1 MINDSLYKRKYII
14 GSIAVVVVLSYI
26 IRLFFLQ
33 VIDQSTQEKA
43 ENNAQLRQTLYPS
56 RGLIYDRNGELL
68 VANQPIYEVTMVV
81 REMTKQAFDTIGL
94 CNALHITRETFDTR
108 MQDMTNRKKNR
119 GYSRY
124 SPQIFMQNLSQEEIA
139 QLQQEKYKY
148 PGVDIRIR
156 TLRDYTYPIASHVL
170 GSVGEVNYNDIERDN
185 YYSIGDYSGRDGI
198 ERTYEEALR
207 GQKGVKIYMRDSR
220 GRIQGVY
227 QQGKLDTDAQAGT
240 DLHLSLDI
248 ATQQVAEALMQNKI
262 GSIVAIEPQTGE
274 ILAMASA
281 PYWDPRKLVG
291 KERSANYQQL
301 LNDPHKPLMN
311 RATQAQYSPGS
322 TFKILQ
328 VLAALQD
335 GSITPYTKYPCNG
348 KSSSPIK
355 CTHNHGSPVDLEEG
369 IEQSCNPYFWALY
382 RDMLQKDGYEDGHV
396 RFKEHYNA
404 WREII
409 ASFGLGEKFTNTD
422 IREQAKGYLP
432 TTDFYN
438 KIYGQKGWKAI
449 TIRSLS
455 IGQGEILVTPLQLAN
470 QVAAIANK
478 GYYIT
483 PHFNRNDSMKS
494 DVHTT
499 LVDEKYF
506 DVVHRGMAR
515 VMTEGTGR
523 WYNIPELQMCGKTGT
538 VQNPHGEDHALFIGF
553 APMDNPQIAVAV
565 AVENAGFGATWACPI
580 ATLVME
586 QYLTGEIKRKSL
598 YDRMTTADLTNS
610 TQEL

>member
-43 ENNAQLRQTLYPS
+43 ENNAQLHQTLYPS

-328 VLAALQD
+328 ALAALQD

-598 YDRMTTADLTNS
+598 YDRMATADLTNS
-610 TQEL
+610 TQE

>member
-281 PYWDPRKLVG
+281 PYWDPGKLVG

-328 VLAALQD
+328 ALAALQD

-494 DVHTT
+494 DTHQV
-499 LVDEKYF
+499 LVDEELF

-515 VMTEGTGR
+515 VMTDGTGR
-523 WYNIPELQMCGKTGT
+523 WYNLPELQICGKTGT
-538 VQNPHGEDHALFIGF
+538 VQNPHGDDHALFIAF
-553 APMDNPQIAVAV
+553 APMDNPKIAVAV
-565 AVENAGFGATWACPI
+565 AVENAGFGSTWACPI
-580 ATLVME
+580 ATMVIE
-586 QYLTGEIKRKSL
+586 QYLNGEIKRNALFES
-598 YDRMTTADLTNS
+598 MCAADLITPKAN
-610 TQEL
+610 

>member
-1 MINDSLYKRKYII
+1 MINDSLYRRKYFI
-14 GSIAVVVVLSYI
+14 GGIAVLVVFSFI

-33 VIDQSTQEKA
+33 VIDQSTKEKA
-43 ENNAQLRQTLYPS
+43 ENNAQLRQTIYPS

-81 REMTKQAFDTIGL
+81 REMTKVQFDTLGL
-94 CNALHITRETFDTR
+94 CGALRITREEFEAR
-108 MQDMTNRKKNR
+108 MLEMTDRKKNR

-148 PGVDIRIR
+148 PGIDIRIR

-185 YYSIGDYSGRDGI
+185 YYSVGDYSGRDGI

-207 GQKGVKIYMRDSR
+207 GQKGVKVLMRDSR
-220 GRIQGVY
+220 GRPQGPY
-227 QQGKLDTDAQAGT
+227 QQGKLDRDAQAGT
-240 DLHLSLDI
+240 DLYLSLDI
-248 ATQQVAEALMQNKI
+248 ATQQVAEKLLANKI

-281 PYWDPRKLVG
+281 PYWDPRELVG
-291 KERSANYQQL
+291 KARSANYQKL
-301 LNDPHKPLMN
+301 LNDKNKPLMN

-328 VLAALQD
+328 ALTALQEKC
-335 GSITPYTKYPCNG
+335 ITPNTKYPCNG
-348 KSSSPIK
+348 QSSSPIK
-355 CTHNHGSPVDLEEG
+355 CTHDHGSPVDLEEG

-382 RDMLQKDGYEDGHV
+382 RDMLQQDGYEDGHV
-396 RFKEHYNA
+396 RFKEHYND
-404 WREII
+404 WREIV

-432 TTDFYN
+432 TTEFYN
-438 KIYGQKGWKAI
+438 RIYGQKGWKAI

-483 PHFNRNDSMKS
+483 PHFNRNDSMRS

-506 DVVHRGMAR
+506 EVVHRGMAR

-523 WYNIPELQMCGKTGT
+523 WYNIPELQICGKTGT

-553 APMDNPQIAVAV
+553 APMDDPKIAVAV
-565 AVENAGFGATWACPI
+565 AVENAGFGATWACPM
-580 ATLVME
+580 ATLVIE
-586 QYLTGEIKRKSL
+586 QYLTGEINRQAL
-598 YDRMTTADLTNS
+598 YDRMASVNLTNS
-610 TQEL
+610 AQQ